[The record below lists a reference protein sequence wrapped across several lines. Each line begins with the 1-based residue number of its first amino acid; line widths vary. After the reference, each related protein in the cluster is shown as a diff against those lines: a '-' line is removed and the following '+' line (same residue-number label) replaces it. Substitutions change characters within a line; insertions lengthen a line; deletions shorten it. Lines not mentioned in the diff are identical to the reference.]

1 MILKMKRERETRSMQ
16 LMSGTPWETVTLTTL
31 SRDRHLFPQLLT
43 EARDLALKGQE
54 GKLVIRTAWGI
65 EWKQFGQPRRK
76 RPLHSV
82 VLATGVS
89 EKIERDVRA
98 FLGRR
103 QWYADRGKCSSSP
116 KLPILNPVPRY
127 TVPTWLPSS
136 RTSGIGQDI
145 IHSGPRWFTIL

>member
-1 MILKMKRERETRSMQ
+1 MKRERETRSMQ

-31 SRDRHLFPQLLT
+31 SRDRCLFPQLLT

-82 VLATGVS
+82 VLDVDVS
-89 EKIERDVRA
+89 EKIEHDVRA

-103 QWYADRGKCSSSP
+103 QWYADRGK
-116 KLPILNPVPRY
+116 
-127 TVPTWLPSS
+127 PSS
-136 RTSGIGQDI
+136 T
-145 IHSGPRWFTIL
+145 PNV